1 MADWTPVPLNSEC
14 TPPTTLGVVKLPK
27 TAPELPTPRVLIR
40 SGDKTRLLKLD
51 YRSDGG
57 AGACLSER
65 DHRALG
71 KAADG
76 EYRNVTTREALRLD
90 PSLRLALLTTV
101 LTFASAA
108 LGIYLTFDKA
118 TAPDTATG
126 VGPSTGALA
135 VATVVALLAFILALL
150 KLNKDLNEI

>member
-1 MADWTPVPLNSEC
+1 MAGWTEAPLNSEC

-27 TAPELPTPRVLIR
+27 TAPDLPTPRVLLKAGR
-40 SGDKTRLLKLD
+40 RTRLLKLD

-65 DHRALG
+65 DHRALS
-71 KAADG
+71 KADAG
-76 EYRNVTTREALRLD
+76 HYRSVTTGEALRLD
-90 PSLRLALLTTV
+90 PSLRLALMTAV
-101 LTFASAA
+101 LTFVSTGV
-108 LGIYLTFDKA
+108 GIYLTFDKA
-118 TAPDTATG
+118 TAADAATG
-126 VGPSTGALA
+126 AGPSTGALA